1 MTHCYQK
8 FTPGPHWLWQSCAMD
23 FLTHTCS
30 ASRRRR
36 HFARSPSLVPR

>member
-1 MTHCYQK
+1 
-8 FTPGPHWLWQSCAMD
+8 MD
-23 FLTHTCS
+23 LLTRTCS